1 MGLHRLHSRWTPRT
15 FKDKRDE
22 QREKKDP
29 MLTVLLLELLMATPL
44 TLQGPGVPAG
54 VHTFE
59 DTHWEH
65 RVLLVFPGPDASA
78 WRQQRERLDAARDA
92 LAERDILVVVVG
104 DTPAPIQ
111 LPQADAA
118 RARWKVGPAEAQAVL
133 VGKDGGEKWRAALP
147 TPLEPVFE
155 LVDTMPMRQRE
166 VRERRVP

>member
-1 MGLHRLHSRWTPRT
+1 
-15 FKDKRDE
+15 
-22 QREKKDP
+22 
-29 MLTVLLLELLMATPL
+29 MLTVLLLELLMTTAPL
-44 TLQGPGVPAG
+44 TLRGPGVPAG

-65 RVLLVFPGPDASA
+65 RVLLIFPGKQESV
-78 WRQQRERLDAARDA
+78 WRAQRERLDAAREA

-111 LPQADAA
+111 LPQEAAA
-118 RARWKVGPAEAQAVL
+118 RERWKVGPEEAQAVL

-147 TPLEPVFE
+147 TPLEPVVE

-166 VRERRVP
+166 LRGRGAR